1 MKIGFV
7 SLGCPKNLVDS
18 ETMLGII
25 EAYEMEIIN
34 DPAQA
39 EIIIV
44 NTCGFIKAAKEESI
58 NTILQM
64 AAYKKTGSCKY
75 LIVTGCLVQ
84 RYAED
89 LFREMPE
96 VDALVGTNVYE
107 DIALVIQEVLTG
119 ERVLHLHKNP
129 EFEAAKAA
137 ERQDRVGQAAGMQTA
152 YAAAR
157 KTNGAQAPA
166 ANAVTVGPR
175 KLTTPSYLA
184 YLKIAEGCDNRCSY
198 CAIPFIR
205 GHYVS
210 KPYEQVL
217 AEAQALVAGGVREL
231 ILVAQD
237 TSRYGIDLYGS
248 FKLAALLRDLNAMPG
263 LKWIR
268 VLYLYPN
275 SFTDELI
282 DAFATLPKVCKYI
295 DIPLQHASD
304 RLLHAMHRFDKR
316 VEVEQ
321 LLAKLRQRIPGLVI
335 RTTFIVGFPGETDA
349 DFAELLEFASQQRFE
364 NAGVFKYSREENT
377 EAATMP
383 DQIGPAV
390 MEERYQQLM
399 AQQARISEELHQTE
413 EGQTLEVV
421 VEGFEEGE
429 QDLAR
434 GRSDHEAPD
443 IDGNVYIEQAAGLK
457 PGDFVQ
463 VEVAQG
469 FTYEVVATL
478 SKNK

>member
-1 MKIGFV
+1 
-7 SLGCPKNLVDS
+7 
-18 ETMLGII
+18 
-25 EAYEMEIIN
+25 
-34 DPAQA
+34 
-39 EIIIV
+39 
-44 NTCGFIKAAKEESI
+44 
-58 NTILQM
+58 M
-64 AAYKKTGSCKY
+64 A
-75 LIVTGCLVQ
+75 
-84 RYAED
+84 
-89 LFREMPE
+89 
-96 VDALVGTNVYE
+96 
-107 DIALVIQEVLTG
+107 
-119 ERVLHLHKNP
+119 
-129 EFEAAKAA
+129 
-137 ERQDRVGQAAGMQTA
+137 
-152 YAAAR
+152 
-157 KTNGAQAPA
+157 
-166 ANAVTVGPR
+166 PR

-205 GHYVS
+205 GPYVS

-217 AEAQALVAGGVREL
+217 AEAKALVAGGVREL

-248 FKLAALLRDLNAMPG
+248 FKLAALLRDLNALPD

-282 DAFATLPKVCKYI
+282 EAFATLPKVCKYI

-316 VEVEQ
+316 VEVEH

-335 RTTFIVGFPGETDA
+335 RTTFIVGFPGETEA
-349 DFAELLEFASQQRFE
+349 DFAELLEFAAQQRFE

-383 DQIGPAV
+383 DQIDPAV
-390 MEERYQQLM
+390 MEERYQKLM
-399 AQQARISEELHQTE
+399 AQQARISEELHQAE
-413 EGQTLEVV
+413 EGQKLEVV

-434 GRSDHEAPD
+434 GRSYHEAPD

-478 SKNK
+478 CKKK

>member
-25 EAYEMEIIN
+25 ETYKMEITN

-39 EIIIV
+39 ELIIV
-44 NTCGFIKAAKEESI
+44 NTCGFIEAAKEESI

-107 DIALVIQEVLTG
+107 DIALVIQKVLTG

-137 ERQDRVGQAAGMQTA
+137 ARQEQAEQTA
-152 YAAAR
+152 ATPTASAAAR
-157 KTNGAQAPA
+157 KTNGTPEAK
-166 ANAVTVGPR
+166 AVTVAPR

-205 GHYVS
+205 GPYVS

-217 AEAQALVAGGVREL
+217 AEAKALVAGGVREL

-248 FKLAALLRDLNAMPG
+248 F
-263 LKWIR
+263 
-268 VLYLYPN
+268 
-275 SFTDELI
+275 
-282 DAFATLPKVCKYI
+282 
-295 DIPLQHASD
+295 
-304 RLLHAMHRFDKR
+304 
-316 VEVEQ
+316 
-321 LLAKLRQRIPGLVI
+321 
-335 RTTFIVGFPGETDA
+335 
-349 DFAELLEFASQQRFE
+349 
-364 NAGVFKYSREENT
+364 
-377 EAATMP
+377 
-383 DQIGPAV
+383 
-390 MEERYQQLM
+390 
-399 AQQARISEELHQTE
+399 
-413 EGQTLEVV
+413 
-421 VEGFEEGE
+421 
-429 QDLAR
+429 
-434 GRSDHEAPD
+434 
-443 IDGNVYIEQAAGLK
+443 
-457 PGDFVQ
+457 
-463 VEVAQG
+463 
-469 FTYEVVATL
+469 
-478 SKNK
+478 

>member
-25 EAYEMEIIN
+25 ETYKMEITN

-39 EIIIV
+39 ELIIV
-44 NTCGFIKAAKEESI
+44 NTCGFIEAAKEESI

-107 DIALVIQEVLTG
+107 DIALVIQKVLTG

-137 ERQDRVGQAAGMQTA
+137 ARQEQGEQTA
-152 YAAAR
+152 ATPTASAAVR
-157 KTNGAQAPA
+157 KTNGTPA
-166 ANAVTVGPR
+166 AKPVTVAPR

-205 GHYVS
+205 GPYVS

-217 AEAQALVAGGVREL
+217 AEAKALVAGGVREL

-248 FKLAALLRDLNAMPG
+248 FKLAALLRDLNALPD

-282 DAFATLPKVCKYI
+282 EAFATLPKVCKYI

-316 VEVEQ
+316 VEVEH

-335 RTTFIVGFPGETDA
+335 RTTFIVGFPGETEA
-349 DFAELLEFASQQRFE
+349 DFAELLEFAAQQRFE

-383 DQIGPAV
+383 DQIDPAV
-390 MEERYQQLM
+390 MEERYQKLM
-399 AQQARISEELHQTE
+399 AQQARISEELHQAE
-413 EGQTLEVV
+413 EGQKLEVV

-434 GRSDHEAPD
+434 GRSYHEAPD

-478 SKNK
+478 CKKK

>member
-25 EAYEMEIIN
+25 NAYQMEITN

-39 EIIIV
+39 DLIIV
-44 NTCGFIKAAKEESI
+44 NTCGFIEAAKEESI

-64 AAYKKTGSCKY
+64 AAYKKTGPCKY

-107 DIALVIQEVLTG
+107 DIAIVIEKVMAG
-119 ERVLHLHKNP
+119 ERVLHVTADPAYKAAR
-129 EFEAAKAA
+129 EAAK
-137 ERQDRVGQAAGMQTA
+137 TA
-152 YAAAR
+152 KRFGKVA
-157 KTNGAQAPA
+157 
-166 ANAVTVGPR
+166 PR
-175 KLTTPSYLA
+175 KLTTPPYLA

-205 GHYVS
+205 GPYVS
-210 KPYEQVL
+210 RPYEQIME
-217 AEAQALVAGGVREL
+217 EARALVAGGVREL

-248 FKLAALLRDLNAMPG
+248 FKLAALLKDLNALPD

-268 VLYLYPN
+268 VLYLYPS

-282 DAFATLPKVCKYI
+282 EAFATLPKVCKYV

-304 RLLHAMHRFDKR
+304 RLLTAMHRFDKR
-316 VEVEQ
+316 AQVEV
-321 LLAKLRQRIPGLVI
+321 LLAKMRKRIPGLVI
-335 RTTFIVGFPGETDA
+335 RTTFIVGFPGETEA
-349 DFAELLEFASQQRFE
+349 DFAELLDFAKQQRFE

-383 DQIGPAV
+383 DQIAPEV

-399 AQQARISEELHQTE
+399 AQQAGISEELHQAE
-413 EGQTLEVV
+413 EGQVLEVV

-429 QDLAR
+429 TNLAR
-434 GRSDHEAPD
+434 GRSYHEAPD
-443 IDGNVYIEQAAGLK
+443 IDGSIYIENAQGLQ
-457 PGDFVQ
+457 PGDFVR
-463 VEVAQG
+463 VKLEQG
-469 FTYEVVATL
+469 FTYEIVGTL
-478 SKNK
+478 AE

>member
-25 EAYEMEIIN
+25 AEYQMEITN
-34 DPAQA
+34 DPAA
-39 EIIIV
+39 ADVIIV
-44 NTCGFIKAAKEESI
+44 NTCGFIEAAKEESI

-64 AAYKKTGSCKY
+64 AAYKKTGHCKY

-107 DIALVIQEVLTG
+107 DIALVIKKVMAG
-119 ERVLHLHKNP
+119 ERVLHLQKNP
-129 EFEAAKAA
+129 EFEAAKTA
-137 ERQDRVGQAAGMQTA
+137 EQVSKNISATVVTTETGAPIRVT
-152 YAAAR
+152 
-157 KTNGAQAPA
+157 
-166 ANAVTVGPR
+166 PR

-205 GHYVS
+205 GPYVS
-210 KPYEQVL
+210 KPYEQVM
-217 AEAQALVAGGVREL
+217 AEAKALVAGGVKEL

-248 FKLAALLRDLNAMPG
+248 FKLAALLKDLNALPE

-282 DAFATLPKVCKYI
+282 EAFATLPKVCKYV

-321 LLAKLRQRIPGLVI
+321 LLAKMRRRIPNLVI

-349 DFAELLEFASQQRFE
+349 DFAELLDFTRQQRFE

-383 DQIGPAV
+383 NQIAPEI

-399 AQQARISEELHQTE
+399 AQQAGISEELHQAE
-413 EGQTLEVV
+413 EGQVLEVV

-429 QDLAR
+429 TNLAR
-434 GRSDHEAPD
+434 GRSYREAPD
-443 IDGNVYIEQAAGLK
+443 IDGNIFIENAAGLQ

-463 VEVAQG
+463 VKLEQG
-469 FTYEVVATL
+469 FTYELVGTL
-478 SKNK
+478 VP

>member
-25 EAYEMEIIN
+25 AEYQMEITN
-34 DPAQA
+34 DPAA
-39 EIIIV
+39 ADVIIV
-44 NTCGFIKAAKEESI
+44 NTCGFIEAAKEESI

-64 AAYKKTGSCKY
+64 AAYKKTGHCKY

-107 DIALVIQEVLTG
+107 DIALVIKKVMAG
-119 ERVLHLHKNP
+119 ERVLHLQKNT
-129 EFEAAKAA
+129 EFEAAKTA
-137 ERQDRVGQAAGMQTA
+137 EQVSKNIFATVVTAETGAPIRVT
-152 YAAAR
+152 
-157 KTNGAQAPA
+157 
-166 ANAVTVGPR
+166 PR

-205 GHYVS
+205 GPYVS
-210 KPYEQVL
+210 KPYEQVM
-217 AEAQALVAGGVREL
+217 AEAKALVAGGVKEL

-248 FKLAALLRDLNAMPG
+248 FKLAALLKDLNALPE

-282 DAFATLPKVCKYI
+282 EAFATLPKVCKYV

-321 LLAKLRQRIPGLVI
+321 LLAKMRRRIPNLVI

-349 DFAELLEFASQQRFE
+349 DFAELLDFTRQQRFE

-383 DQIGPAV
+383 NQIAPEI

-399 AQQARISEELHQTE
+399 AQQAGISEELHQTE
-413 EGQTLEVV
+413 EGQVLEVV

-429 QDLAR
+429 TNLAR
-434 GRSDHEAPD
+434 GRSYREAPD
-443 IDGNVYIEQAAGLK
+443 IDGNIFIENAAGLQ

-463 VEVAQG
+463 VKLEQG
-469 FTYEVVATL
+469 FTYELVGTL
-478 SKNK
+478 VP

>member
-1 MKIGFV
+1 VKIGFV

-25 EAYEMEIIN
+25 AEYQMEITN
-34 DPAQA
+34 DPAA
-39 EIIIV
+39 ADVIIV
-44 NTCGFIKAAKEESI
+44 NTCGFIEAAKEESI

-64 AAYKKTGSCKY
+64 AAYKKTGHCKY

-107 DIALVIQEVLTG
+107 DIALVIKKVMAG
-119 ERVLHLHKNP
+119 ERVLHLQKSP

-137 ERQDRVGQAAGMQTA
+137 QQVSKTASAKVVAAETGIPVQ
-152 YAAAR
+152 
-157 KTNGAQAPA
+157 
-166 ANAVTVGPR
+166 VTPR

-205 GHYVS
+205 GPYVS
-210 KPYEQVL
+210 KPYEQVM
-217 AEAQALVAGGVREL
+217 AEAKALVAGGVKEL

-248 FKLAALLRDLNAMPG
+248 FKLAALLKDLNALPG

-282 DAFATLPKVCKYI
+282 EAFATLPKVCKYV

-321 LLAKLRQRIPGLVI
+321 LLAKMRRRIPNLVI

-349 DFAELLEFASQQRFE
+349 DFAELLDFAKQQRFE

-383 DQIGPAV
+383 NQIAPEI

-399 AQQARISEELHQTE
+399 AQQARISEELHQAE
-413 EGQTLEVV
+413 EGQVLEVV

-429 QDLAR
+429 TNLAR
-434 GRSDHEAPD
+434 GRSYHEAPD
-443 IDGNVYIEQAAGLK
+443 IDGNIFIENAVGLQT
-457 PGDFVQ
+457 GDFVQ
-463 VEVAQG
+463 VKMEQG
-469 FTYEVVATL
+469 FTYELVGTL
-478 SKNK
+478 VS

>member
-1 MKIGFV
+1 
-7 SLGCPKNLVDS
+7 
-18 ETMLGII
+18 MLGII
-25 EAYEMEIIN
+25 ETYKMEITS
-34 DPAQA
+34 DPAEA
-39 EIIIV
+39 ELIIV
-44 NTCGFIKAAKEESI
+44 NTCGFIEAAKEESI

-64 AAYKKTGSCKY
+64 AAYKKSGRCKY

-89 LFREMPE
+89 LFRELPE

-107 DIALVIQEVLTG
+107 DIALVIQKVMAG
-119 ERVLHLHKNP
+119 ERVLHLQKTP
-129 EFEAAKAA
+129 EFEAAKASA
-137 ERQDRVGQAAGMQTA
+137 K
-152 YAAAR
+152 AAAVR
-157 KTNGAQAPA
+157 
-166 ANAVTVGPR
+166 VMPR

-205 GHYVS
+205 GPYVS

-217 AEAQALVAGGVREL
+217 AEAKALVAGGVKEL

-248 FKLAALLRDLNAMPG
+248 FKLAALLKDLNALPG

-282 DAFATLPKVCKYI
+282 EAFATLPKVCKYI

-316 VEVEQ
+316 VEVEA

-335 RTTFIVGFPGETDA
+335 RTTFIVGFPGETEA
-349 DFAELLEFASQQRFE
+349 DFAELLEFAAQQRFE

-383 DQIGPAV
+383 DQIAPEV

-399 AQQARISEELHQTE
+399 AQQARISEELHQAE

-429 QDLAR
+429 PNLAR
-434 GRSDHEAPD
+434 GRSYHEAPD
-443 IDGNVYIEQAAGLK
+443 IDGSVYIENAAGLK

-463 VEVAQG
+463 VQVAQG

-478 SKNK
+478 VK

>member
-25 EAYEMEIIN
+25 AEYQMEITN
-34 DPAQA
+34 DPAA
-39 EIIIV
+39 ADVIIV
-44 NTCGFIKAAKEESI
+44 NTCGFIEAAKEESI

-64 AAYKKTGSCKY
+64 AAYKKTGHCKY

-107 DIALVIQEVLTG
+107 DIALVIKKVMAG
-119 ERVLHLHKNP
+119 ERVLHLQKNT
-129 EFEAAKAA
+129 EFEAAKTA
-137 ERQDRVGQAAGMQTA
+137 EQVSKNIFATVVTAETGAPIRVT
-152 YAAAR
+152 
-157 KTNGAQAPA
+157 
-166 ANAVTVGPR
+166 PR

-184 YLKIAEGCDNRCSY
+184 YLKIAVGCDNRCSY

-205 GHYVS
+205 GPYVS
-210 KPYEQVL
+210 KPYEQVM
-217 AEAQALVAGGVREL
+217 AEAKALVAGGVKEL

-248 FKLAALLRDLNAMPG
+248 FKLAALLKDLNALPE

-282 DAFATLPKVCKYI
+282 EAFATLPKVCKYV

-321 LLAKLRQRIPGLVI
+321 LLAKMRRRIPNLVI

-349 DFAELLEFASQQRFE
+349 DFAELLDFTRQQRFE

-383 DQIGPAV
+383 NQIAPEI

-399 AQQARISEELHQTE
+399 AQQAGISEELHQTE
-413 EGQTLEVV
+413 EGQVLEVV

-429 QDLAR
+429 TNLAR
-434 GRSDHEAPD
+434 GRSYREAPD
-443 IDGNVYIEQAAGLK
+443 IDGNIFIENAAGLQ

-463 VEVAQG
+463 VKLEQG
-469 FTYEVVATL
+469 FTYELVGTL
-478 SKNK
+478 VP